1 CRDTDELIRQRVPVY
16 SHHIEKTIRP
26 FRLEWESEQRT
37 ITCGGV
43 QVRPGDIVV
52 ADGDGVVVVPIEIA
66 EDVAKWARLV
76 ANGDRATRRTLY
88 EKAGLPEDET
98 VRPLEE

>member
-1 CRDTDELIRQRVPVY
+1 
-16 SHHIEKTIRP
+16 
-26 FRLEWESEQRT
+26 
-37 ITCGGV
+37 
-43 QVRPGDIVV
+43 
-52 ADGDGVVVVPIEIA
+52 IEIA

-98 VRPLEE
+98 VRPL